1 MLTDPIADFL
11 TRIRNARLA
20 DHDNLTTTFSN
31 MRVAIAKIL
40 KSEGYINDF
49 TIEENEAKRKSIVIN
64 LAYRKETGM
73 ARQNTL
79 STINRVSKPGRRV
92 YVTHKNIPRPL
103 RGIGT
108 VIISTSQ
115 GLITGKQAYKQKLG
129 GEIICEVW

>member
-11 TRIRNARLA
+11 TRIRNARMS
-20 DHDNLTTTFSN
+20 DHDSLTTTFSN

-40 KSEGYINDF
+40 KDEGYITDF
-49 TIEENEAKRKSIVIN
+49 KIEESEAKRKSIVIT
-64 LAYRKETGM
+64 LAYRKDAGS

-92 YVTHKNIPRPL
+92 YVTYKNIPRPL

-108 VIISTSQ
+108 VIISTSH

-129 GEIICEVW
+129 GELICEVW